1 MDKWRSSSFDAQDD
15 EPLGP
20 LANLVDIML
29 VFACGLIAALVA
41 QSADLKQHFNVENS
55 KPVQQGKE
63 LIEVPES
70 LTAKAIKNNNPQTT
84 GSNKNPVIWCI
95 KFNDIEEN
103 IITTFYSLKSEF
115 LWVNQRYKRRA
126 RIKPTNINNK
136 ANNRIA
142 YK

>member
-1 MDKWRSSSFDAQDD
+1 MDKWRSSSFDSQDD

-55 KPVQQGKE
+55 QSIQQGKE

-70 LTAKAIKNNNPQTT
+70 LQK
-84 GSNKNPVIWCI
+84 
-95 KFNDIEEN
+95 
-103 IITTFYSLKSEF
+103 SLKGTEGYQSMGQ
-115 LWVNQRYKRRA
+115 VYKDPETGKL
-126 RIKPTNINNK
+126 ILISQ
-136 ANNRIA
+136 
-142 YK
+142 

>member
-1 MDKWRSSSFDAQDD
+1 MDKWRSGSFDSQDD

-70 LTAKAIKNNNPQTT
+70 LKNSVQGGEGYQSMGQVYKDPET
-84 GSNKNPVIWCI
+84 GKLILIS
-95 KFNDIEEN
+95 
-103 IITTFYSLKSEF
+103 
-115 LWVNQRYKRRA
+115 Q
-126 RIKPTNINNK
+126 
-136 ANNRIA
+136 
-142 YK
+142 